1 MEQFESEMSEYTK
14 ALSHLRKADP
24 VIARVIDAVGPC
36 RLQVRADGTHFDA
49 LVRAIVYQQLSGKA
63 AATIHGRV
71 RALYGDRDPTPEELL
86 ATPEEKLRGAGLS
99 RQKLGYIR
107 DLAARVASGDVPLDH
122 VHTLDDDTL
131 TEALVRV
138 KGIGKWTAQMFLIFR
153 LGRPNVLPDLDLGI
167 QNGIR
172 RAYGLRKQPKPKDVL
187 KIGARWAPHASV
199 AAWYLWRVLELPA
212 WDTATRDVGSTV
224 PRPSARRTVT
234 RDGERGKRAA
244 SSKRA
249 PTSDEGRGTRKGGKA
264 GKAGKHS
271 KAKKVRK
278 AASARKV
285 SSRARP

>member
-1 MEQFESEMSEYTK
+1 MHQN
-14 ALSHLRKADP
+14 AIDHLRERDP
-24 VIARVIDAVGPC
+24 KLARIIDRIGACELAPRTG
-36 RLQVRADGTHFDA
+36 GSHFDA

-234 RDGERGKRAA
+234 RDGGRGKRAA

-249 PTSDEGRGTRKGGKA
+249 PTSDEGRETRKAGKA
-264 GKAGKHS
+264 GKAGKAEKPGKAGTDA
-271 KAKKVRK
+271 KAKRVRK
-278 AASARKV
+278 TASARRV
-285 SSRARP
+285 SSRARS